1 MNIKFPLLVQFE
13 FHPASAEAAAMAEYL
28 RDIINDDAAVPGLR
42 IPTSFTPDDYSL
54 MPPEPQLSEEADRVL
69 VVLLA
74 DDQLV
79 NHARSG
85 RDGGITWG
93 DYAVKLRALCDES
106 PNHRF
111 LPVSLS
117 SFAWPVDARLNN
129 LNFLRA
135 FDEPDDEERKKL
147 VARRMLHLL
156 IRRLR
161 PHATDEDA
169 PPVTIFLSHAKIDVG
184 RQPGV
189 VSSLLEYLKAN
200 QPEKTWFDSG
210 DIASGSRFAKAIE
223 DGVADSALLAVV
235 TDAYSSR
242 SWCRREVLFAKRHQ
256 RPFVIV
262 DALREREIRRFPY
275 AGNAPVLRWRDDPRA
290 VVDSLL
296 RETLRHAYAEEMLR
310 QRARPGDDI
319 LPSGP
324 ELVTVVHRD
333 KAKPILYPDPPLGS
347 EELAVLSLAGV
358 TVETPLERHA
368 KAHDLRAQQLL
379 VALSISEAED
389 LPRFGLR
396 KPHLDDVLLE
406 ISRYLLV
413 AGVRLAY
420 GGHLGSVGYTV
431 RLADLLYDPIIEQLR
446 GEAAPGA
453 AQPAELVSY
462 LAWPTASTPADIAR
476 LNSRSGLVDVRRCA
490 RPDGLDE
497 TVDAAFVAAPSSD
510 IPIGSAIHRFA
521 WSRGLTIMRQRQTA
535 EVTARVVVGGRLGPA
550 GDGYRGRMPGVL
562 EEALLAMR
570 AERPLYLVG
579 AFGGCARLVFD
590 ALEGRSRPELH
601 WDHQK
606 AAPHSEDLR
615 SLYQQRGEAW
625 DEYDAI
631 FGELKTRGLAGLRNG
646 LTDDEN
652 RELATTRSA
661 ERIVELVLRGIQ
673 QCNQPAAAS
682 IGE

>member
-1 MNIKFPLLVQFE
+1 MKFPVVVQFE
-13 FHPASAEAAAMAEYL
+13 FYTASPDAAAMAEYL
-28 RDIINDDAAVPGLR
+28 RTVINDDAAVPGLR
-42 IPTSFTPDDYSL
+42 IPTSFTPDDHSF
-54 MPPEPQLSEEADRVL
+54 MPPEPRLSEEGDRVL

-79 NHARSG
+79 AHARTG
-85 RDGGITWG
+85 RSGGITWG
-93 DYAVKLRALCDES
+93 DYAVKLRQLCDAS
-106 PNHRF
+106 PNHRL

-117 SFAWPVDARLNN
+117 TFAWPIDTRLKD

-135 FDEPDDEERKKL
+135 FDEPDEEQRKKL

-169 PPVTIFLSHAKIDVG
+169 PPVTIFLSHAKIDVDK
-184 RQPGV
+184 QPGV
-189 VSSLLEYLKAN
+189 VNSLLDYLKAK
-200 QPEKTWFDSG
+200 QPERTWFDSG

-223 DGVADSALLAVV
+223 DGVTDSALLAVV

-242 SWCRREVLFAKRHQ
+242 SWCRREVLFAKRHL

-262 DALREREIRRFPY
+262 DALQEREIRRFPY
-275 AGNAPVLRWRDDPRA
+275 AGNAPVLRWRDDPRD

-296 RETLRHAYAEEMLR
+296 RETLRHAYAEGMLR

-319 LPSGP
+319 MPSGP

-333 KAKPILYPDPPLGS
+333 KAKPVLYPDPPLGT

-368 KAHDLRAQQLL
+368 RAYDLRAQQLL
-379 VALSISEAED
+379 VALSVSESED

-420 GGHLGSVGYTV
+420 GGHLGSAGYTV
-431 RLADLLYDPIIEQLR
+431 RLADLLYDPTIEQLR
-446 GEAAPGA
+446 RGPDPEGA
-453 AQPAELVSY
+453 HPAELVSY
-462 LAWPTASTPADIAR
+462 LAWPTASTAANVAR
-476 LNSRSGLVDVRRCA
+476 LGALVEVRRCA
-490 RPDGLDE
+490 RPAGLDE
-497 TVDAAFVAAPSSD
+497 TVDAAFVAAPSTD
-510 IPIGSAIHRFA
+510 IPVDSAMHRFA
-521 WSRGLTIMRQRQTA
+521 WARGLTIMRQRQTD
-535 EVTARVVVGGRLGPA
+535 EVAARVVVGGRLGSP

-562 EEALLAMR
+562 EEALLAIR
-570 AERPLYLVG
+570 AERPVYLVG

-590 ALEGRSRPELH
+590 ALEGNSRPELQ
-601 WDHQK
+601 WDHQRVG
-606 AAPHSEDLR
+606 PYSEELR
-615 SLYQQRGEAW
+615 TLYEQRGETW

-631 FGELKTRGLAGLRNG
+631 ADELKARGLAGLKNG
-646 LTDDEN
+646 LTEDEN
-652 RELATTRSA
+652 REFATTRSA

-673 QCNQPAAAS
+673 QCNRPAAA
-682 IGE
+682 GRAE

>member
-1 MNIKFPLLVQFE
+1 MKFPLLVQFE
-13 FHPASAEAAAMAEYL
+13 FHPASSDAAAMAEYL
-28 RDIINDDAAVPGLR
+28 RTIINDDPSVPGLR
-42 IPTSFTPDDYSL
+42 IPTTFTPDDYSF
-54 MPPEPQLSEEADRVL
+54 MPPEPRLSEEADRVL

-79 NHARSG
+79 AHARSG
-85 RDGGITWG
+85 QNGLTWG
-93 DYAVKLRALCDES
+93 DYAVRIRQLCDAS
-106 PNHRF
+106 PNHRL

-117 SFAWPVDARLNN
+117 KFAWPIDTRLAD

-135 FDEPDDEERKKL
+135 FDEPDDEERKKF
-147 VARRMLHLL
+147 VARRVLHLL

-161 PHATDEDA
+161 PHVADEDA

-184 RQPGV
+184 KQPGV
-189 VSSLLEYLKAN
+189 VNSLLEYLKAN

-223 DGVADSALLAVV
+223 EGVADSALLAVV

-262 DALREREIRRFPY
+262 DALQEREIRRFPY
-275 AGNAPVLRWRDDPRA
+275 AGNGPVLRWRDDPRD
-290 VVDSLL
+290 VVDALL
-296 RETLRHAYAEEMLR
+296 RETLRYAYAEEMLR
-310 QRARPGDDI
+310 QRARPGDEI

-333 KAKPILYPDPPLGS
+333 KAKPVLYPDPPLGT

-368 KAHDLRAQQLL
+368 KAHDLRARQLL

-396 KPHLDDVLLE
+396 QPHLDDVLLE

-420 GGHLGSVGYTV
+420 GGHLGSAGYTV
-431 RLADLLYDPIIEQLR
+431 LLADLLYDPIIEQLR
-446 GEAAPGA
+446 GESAPGA
-453 AQPAELVSY
+453 AHPAELVSY
-462 LAWPTASTPADIAR
+462 LAWPTASTATDVAR
-476 LNSRSGLVDVRRCA
+476 LGALVEVRRCE
-490 RPDGLDE
+490 RPAGLDE
-497 TVDAAFVAAPSSD
+497 TIDPSFVEVPSANIPVDSPMR
-510 IPIGSAIHRFA
+510 RFA
-521 WSRGLTIMRQRQTA
+521 WAQGLTIMRERQTVDVA
-535 EVTARVVVGGRLGPA
+535 ARVVIGGRLGPA

-562 EEALLAMR
+562 EEVLLAIR
-570 AERPLYLVG
+570 AERPIYLVG
-579 AFGGCARLVFD
+579 AFGGCARLVVD
-590 ALEGRSRPELH
+590 ALDGVSRPELQ
-601 WDHQK
+601 WDYQRVV
-606 AAPHSEDLR
+606 PHSEELR
-615 SLYQQRGEAW
+615 TLYQQRGVAW
-625 DEYDAI
+625 DEYDAVAA
-631 FGELKTRGLAGLRNG
+631 ELKVRGLAGLKNG
-646 LTDDEN
+646 LTVDEN

-661 ERIVELVLRGIQ
+661 ERIVELLLHGLQECYPPVTAG
-673 QCNQPAAAS
+673 NP
-682 IGE
+682 E

>member
-1 MNIKFPLLVQFE
+1 MKFPVLVQFE
-13 FHPASAEAAAMAEYL
+13 FHPASADAAAMAEYL
-28 RDIINDDAAVPGLR
+28 RTVINDDAAVPGLR
-42 IPTSFTPDDYSL
+42 IPTSFTPDDYSF
-54 MPPEPQLSEEADRVL
+54 MPPEPRLSEEADRVL

-79 NHARSG
+79 AHARTG
-85 RDGGITWG
+85 RSGGITWG
-93 DYAVKLRALCDES
+93 DYAVKLRQLCDS
-106 PNHRF
+106 SLNHRL

-117 SFAWPVDARLNN
+117 TFAWPIDTRLKD

-135 FDEPDDEERKKL
+135 FDEPDEDQRKKL

-184 RQPGV
+184 KQPGV
-189 VSSLLEYLKAN
+189 VNSLLDYLKAK

-223 DGVADSALLAVV
+223 DGVTDSALLAVV

-242 SWCRREVLFAKRHQ
+242 SWCRREVLFAKRHE

-262 DALREREIRRFPY
+262 DALQEREIRRFPY
-275 AGNAPVLRWRDDPRA
+275 AGNAPVLRWRDDPRD

-296 RETLRHAYAEEMLR
+296 RETLRHAYAGEMLR

-333 KAKPILYPDPPLGS
+333 KTRPVLYPDPPLGT

-379 VALSISEAED
+379 VALSISESED

-396 KPHLDDVLLE
+396 KPHLDDILLE

-446 GEAAPGA
+446 REPVPGA
-453 AQPAELVSY
+453 STPAELVSY
-462 LAWPTASTPADIAR
+462 LAWPTASSAADVAR
-476 LNSRSGLVDVRRCA
+476 LGALVEVRRCA
-490 RPDGLDE
+490 RPAGLDE
-497 TVDAAFVAAPSSD
+497 TVDSAFVVAPSTD
-510 IPIGSAIHRFA
+510 IPVDSAMHRFA
-521 WSRGLTIMRQRQTA
+521 WARGLTLMRQRQTD
-535 EVTARVVVGGRLGPA
+535 EVSARVVVGGRFGPA
-550 GDGYRGRMPGVL
+550 GDGYRGRIPGVL
-562 EEALLAMR
+562 EEALLTIR
-570 AERPLYLVG
+570 AQRPVYLVG

-590 ALEGRSRPELH
+590 ALEGNSRPELQ
-601 WDHQK
+601 WDHQRV
-606 AAPHSEDLR
+606 APYSEELR
-615 SLYQQRGEAW
+615 TLYEQRGETW

-631 FGELKTRGLAGLRNG
+631 ADELRARGLAGLKNG
-646 LTDDEN
+646 LSEAEN
-652 RELATTRSA
+652 RELATTRSP
-661 ERIVELVLRGIQ
+661 ERIIELVLRGIQ
-673 QCNQPAAAS
+673 QCNPPAALGS
-682 IGE
+682 TE

>member
-1 MNIKFPLLVQFE
+1 MSGLRFPVLVQFE
-13 FHPASAEAAAMAEYL
+13 SHPASTDAAAMAEYL
-28 RDIINDDAAVPGLR
+28 RAVINDDAAVPGLR
-42 IPTSFTPDDYSL
+42 IPTSFTPDDYSF
-54 MPPEPQLSEEADRVL
+54 MPPEARLSGEADRVL

-79 NHARSG
+79 NHARTG
-85 RDGGITWG
+85 KVGGTTWG
-93 DYAVKLRALCDES
+93 DYAVRLRELCDAS

-117 SFAWPVDARLNN
+117 SFAWPVDERLNN
-129 LNFLRA
+129 LSFLRA
-135 FDEPDDEERKKL
+135 FDEPDEDERKKL

-161 PHATDEDA
+161 PHPTDDDA
-169 PPVTIFLSHAKIDVG
+169 PAVTIFLSHAKIDMG
-184 RQPGV
+184 KRPGV
-189 VSSLLEYLKAN
+189 VNSLLEYLKAN
-200 QPEKTWFDSG
+200 QPEETWFDCG

-223 DGVADSALLAVV
+223 DGVTDSTLLAVA

-242 SWCRREVLFAKRHQ
+242 SWCRREVLIAKHHQ

-262 DALREREIRRFPY
+262 DALQEREIRRFPY
-275 AGNAPVLRWRDDPRA
+275 AGNAPVLRWRDDPRD

-296 RETLRHAYAEEMLR
+296 RETLRHAYADEMLR

-333 KAKPILYPDPPLGS
+333 KAKPVLYPDPPLGT

-379 VALSISEAED
+379 VALSISESED

-396 KPHLDDVLLE
+396 KPHLDEVLLE

-420 GGHLGSVGYTV
+420 GGHLGSVSYTV
-431 RLADLLYDPIIEQLR
+431 RLADLLYDPTIEQLR
-446 GEAAPGA
+446 GVAASGA
-453 AQPAELVSY
+453 ARPAELVSY
-462 LAWPTASTPADIAR
+462 LAWPVAATPTTVAR
-476 LNSRSGLVDVRRCA
+476 LNSKSALVEVRHCA
-490 RPDGLDE
+490 RPAGLDE
-497 TVDAAFVAAPSSD
+497 TVDAAFVAAPSTD
-510 IPIGSAIHRFA
+510 IPVDSAMRRFA
-521 WSRGLTIMRQRQTA
+521 WARGLTVMRQRQA
-535 EVTARVVVGGRLGPA
+535 DEVGARVVVGGRLGPA

-562 EEALLAMR
+562 EEALLAIR
-570 AERPLYLVG
+570 AKRPVYLVG

-606 AAPHSEDLR
+606 TAPYSEELR
-615 SLYQQRGEAW
+615 VIYQQRNEAW

-631 FGELKTRGLAGLRNG
+631 ADELKARGLTGIKNG
-646 LTDDEN
+646 LTEEEN

-661 ERIVELVLRGIQ
+661 ERIVELVLHGLQ
-673 QCNQPAAAS
+673 QCYPPAVA
-682 IGE
+682 GEE